1 MGRRRKLPAWA
12 EPKNRVLPVRNKP
25 APILL
30 LLLLLF
36 IALSRPA
43 PANALGERLVLAFY
57 YAWYGWDTWQSGLPD
72 QPQQPYASSDP
83 AAIERHVAWA
93 QQAGIDAFVQSW
105 YGPQVE
111 NNQTETNFA
120 LLLEIARQRG
130 FQAAVDFEVTSP
142 FFPSEAE
149 VIEGLRYLLNVHAQH
164 PAYLRVGGRPVVFF
178 WRQNRFL
185 VDWWYDVRQQLDPQH
200 MSIWIMEG
208 VDLDYLGPFD
218 GTHLYS
224 VAWDAQPGATLRRW
238 GERIRSWN
246 AEHGSVKFWVATV
259 MPGYNDLVTG
269 RADAFVRER
278 ADGAYYRDCWEGA
291 IQSGADWV
299 IITSFNEWPEG
310 TYIEPSVAYGDFY
323 LNLTREFGDLYRASE
338 PLPPGVPGDPI
349 IVNPTETPS
358 PTETVPVSA
367 EPVMATVEPTPLPT
381 ETPVPTDT
389 PSPTAT
395 PTATPTAE
403 PAEEVVMAVA
413 AIPTVSATAT
423 ATVEPMPLRRA
434 TPGLGVDWRVAVG
447 VGVLVLALGLLLA
460 SRRR

>member
-1 MGRRRKLPAWA
+1 MKTPTRWADDRISLKNKL
-12 EPKNRVLPVRNKP
+12 VL
-25 APILL
+25 ILL
-30 LLLLLF
+30 LLSLF
-36 IALSRPA
+36 VALRRPL
-43 PANALGERLVLAFY
+43 PADALGERLVLAFY

-72 QPQQPYASSDP
+72 QPQQPYVSSDP

-120 LLLEIARQRG
+120 MLLEIARQRG

-142 FFPSEAE
+142 FFRSEGD

-164 PAYLRVGGRPVVFF
+164 PAYLRVGGRPVIFF
-178 WRQNRFL
+178 WRQNRFS
-185 VDWWYDVRQQLDPQH
+185 VDWWCNVRQQLDPQH

-224 VAWDAQPGATLRRW
+224 VAWDAQPAATLRRW

-310 TYIEPSVAYGDFY
+310 TYIEPSVAYGDLY
-323 LNLTREFGDLYRASE
+323 LRLTRELGDFYRASE

-349 IVNPTETPS
+349 IVNPTATPVVEIAA
-358 PTETVPVSA
+358 TA
-367 EPVMATVEPTPLPT
+367 EPPTATVEPVPQPTATATAAPTVTPL
-381 ETPVPTDT
+381 
-389 PSPTAT
+389 PTAT
-395 PTATPTAE
+395 PTALPTATPVAE
-403 PAEEVVMAVA
+403 AVVVAVVAPAA
-413 AIPTVSATAT
+413 SATAT
-423 ATVEPMPLRRA
+423 ATVEPVQPQQA
-434 TPGLGVDWRVAVG
+434 TPARLDWRVAVG
-447 VGVLVLALGLLLA
+447 AVALLLGLGLLLV
-460 SRRR
+460 SRSRGA